1 MDIDVKV
8 CSVGEIVVLGG
19 EGVQWIQIVKHAE
32 GNVSYQIG
40 R

>member
-8 CSVGEIVVLGG
+8 CSVGEIVLGG

-32 GNVSYQIG
+32 GNVSYQID